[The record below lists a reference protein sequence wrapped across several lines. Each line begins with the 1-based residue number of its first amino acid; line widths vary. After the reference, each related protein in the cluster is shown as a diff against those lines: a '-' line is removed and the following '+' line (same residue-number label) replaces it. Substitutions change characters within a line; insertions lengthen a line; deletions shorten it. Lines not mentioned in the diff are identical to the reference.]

1 MRRKD
6 REVKDFARILEIIE
20 NCNTI
25 RLAFNDGDVPYIVPL
40 SFGYE
45 ADGEQLYFYIHGALK
60 GKKADLIEQNG
71 KCFFEMDRELGLELM
86 PEVPDVTMRYESLM
100 GKADIEILP
109 PEERR
114 AALDIMM
121 QKNEATRD
129 FEWNYAAA
137 PRTLVARLTVTE
149 FTGKVNPIGGNAD

>member
-6 REVKDFARILEIIE
+6 REVKDFARVLEIIE

-25 RLAFNDGDVPYIVPL
+25 RLAFNDGEYPYIIPL

-45 ADGEQLYFYIHGALK
+45 TEGEQLYFYVHGALK
-60 GKKADLIEQNG
+60 GRKAELMEQVG
-71 KCFFEMDRELGLELM
+71 KCSFEMDRELGLELM
-86 PEVPDVTMRYESLM
+86 PEVRDVTMRYESII
-100 GKADIEILP
+100 GKADIEIIP
-109 PEERR
+109 PDERR

-129 FEWNYAAA
+129 FVWNYDAA
-137 PRTLVARLTVTE
+137 PRTLVARLKVTE
-149 FTGKVNPIGGNAD
+149 WTCKVNPIGGNAD

>member
-6 REVKDFARILEIIE
+6 REVKDFARVLEIIE

-25 RLAFNDGDVPYIVPL
+25 RLAFNDGEYPYIIPL

-45 ADGEQLYFYIHGALK
+45 TEGEQLFFYVHGALK
-60 GKKADLIEQNG
+60 GRKAELMEQVA
-71 KCFFEMDRELGLELM
+71 KCSFEMDRELGLELM
-86 PEVPDVTMRYESLM
+86 PEVRDVTMRYESII
-100 GKADIEILP
+100 GKADIEIIP
-109 PEERR
+109 PDERR

-129 FEWNYAAA
+129 FVWNYDAA
-137 PRTLVARLTVTE
+137 PRTLVARLKVTE
-149 FTGKVNPIGGNAD
+149 WTCKVNPIGGNAD

>member
-6 REVKDFARILEIIE
+6 REVKDFDKILQIIDH
-20 NCNTI
+20 CNTI
-25 RLAFNDGDVPYIVPL
+25 RLAFNDGNYPYIVPL

-45 ADGEQLYFYIHGALK
+45 VVGEQLYFYIHGALK
-60 GKKADLIEQNG
+60 GKKADLIASEG
-71 KCFFEMDRELGLELM
+71 KCSFEMDTELGLELM

-100 GKADIEILP
+100 GKADVEIIP
-109 PEERR
+109 AEERR

-129 FEWNYAAA
+129 FVWNYAAA
-137 PRTLVARLTVTE
+137 PHTLVCRLTVTE
-149 FTGKVNPIGGNAD
+149 YTGKINPIGGNAD